1 MSQSKGSSVKRNSPP
16 PIVFILTFIAL
27 LGGSYGLNYYH
38 KSEPSQ
44 QQNHAQLSNYVN
56 HSTEIERMS
65 LGNTLLISAD
75 VTSEKQAGIQA
86 FSQGNF
92 ALAVNQ
98 FKASLQNRK
107 NDPETLIYLNN
118 AQIGNKP
125 AYKIAVSV
133 PIGSN
138 LNVAQEILRGVAQA
152 QDQINQN
159 SGINGTPLLV
169 EIANDENNPEIAK
182 EIATTLVKDLN
193 VLAVIG
199 HNASDASLATAPI
212 YQQGQ
217 LVAITPTSS
226 AQNLTEI
233 GNYIFRAV
241 PNNRLVAE
249 TLTRQIVQSDRKTK
263 IAVCFDGKASEKV
276 AFRDLFV
283 STLQAKGGQ
292 VVDTVCDF
300 SDPNFNPNAVISAA
314 VANGAEGILLN
325 PHIDR
330 FDPAIA
336 LIKANQGRLQ
346 LYSTSTL
353 YTFKTLQQGQADVN
367 GMILSVPWHPDSNR
381 DRTFVTNAQNY
392 WGGTVNWR
400 TAMAYDATQAIIKG
414 LQHSNNRESLQ
425 KALQNPQLNAQGA
438 GDIVQFSDSRERLL
452 GNSTLV
458 QVQPSSS
465 GFEFGFIQ
473 P

>member
-1 MSQSKGSSVKRNSPP
+1 MSQSKGSSIKRNSPP
-16 PIVFILTFIAL
+16 PIVFILAFLAF
-27 LGGSYGLNYYH
+27 LGGSYWFISH
-38 KSEPSQ
+38 QKSDSWQ
-44 QQNHAQLSNYVN
+44 QHNNAQLSNSVN
-56 HSTEIERMS
+56 NSTGTERMS
-65 LGNTLLISAD
+65 IGNGLLISAD
-75 VTSEKQAGIQA
+75 ASSEKKAGIQA

-98 FKASLQNRK
+98 FKASLQKRK

-152 QDQINQN
+152 QEQINQN
-159 SGINGTPLLV
+159 GGINGTPLLV

-182 EIATTLVKDLN
+182 EIATKLVQDSN

-199 HNASDASLATAPI
+199 HNASDASLEAAPI
-212 YQQGQ
+212 YQKSQ

-233 GNYIFRAV
+233 GDYIFRAV

-249 TLTRQIVQSDRKTK
+249 RLARQIVKSDRKTK
-263 IAVCFDGKASEKV
+263 ILVCSDGKASEKIYFQKMFIS
-276 AFRDLFV
+276 AIEAEG
-283 STLQAKGGQ
+283 SQ

-300 SDPNFNPNAVISAA
+300 AAPNFNANAIVSAA

-330 FDPAIA
+330 FDPSIAI
-336 LIKANQGRLQ
+336 IKANKGRLT
-346 LYSTSTL
+346 LYGTSTL
-353 YTFKTLQQGQADVN
+353 YTFKTLQEGQENVN
-367 GMILSVPWHPDSNR
+367 GMVLAVPWHPDSSVDNS
-381 DRTFVTNAQNY
+381 FAANAQNY

-400 TAMAYDATQAIIKG
+400 TAMAYDATQAIIAG
-414 LQHSNNRESLQ
+414 LHQSNTREGLKQ
-425 KALQNPQLNAQGA
+425 ALHNPELNAQGA
-438 GDIVQFSDSRERLL
+438 SEIVKFSPSGERL
-452 GNSTLV
+452 GDSTLV
-458 QVQPSSS
+458 QVQPRSS
-465 GFEFGFIQ
+465 GYEFVSLQ
-473 P
+473 Q